1 MSAAPGSW
9 TARLRLHPTAFIA
22 PGATVVG
29 DVEIGARASVWFSTV
44 VRGDTAAIR
53 IGAGSN
59 VQDNATVHVDEGQP
73 AWIGA
78 RVTVGPRA
86 VIHGCVIEDDCLIG
100 MGAIVLSGA
109 RVGSGS
115 LVGAG
120 ALIREGQAIPPGS
133 LVVGAPARLIGPTSE
148 AHRESIRHGAEH
160 YAALARSYLDRGFA
174 RPHPFEKSDTGINAR
189 QAGPMT
195 FVEWSQLAAVLGAS
209 PTWAAERMARAGAAA
224 WRKAPGPGR
233 WSAHEVICHLR
244 DADVDIFAPRLER
257 LLAESTPDVADV
269 DMTGWDTARRY
280 GEEDA
285 AEALAAWTVARRAL
299 VARLAPL
306 GRAEW
311 SRFGFH
317 SLRGPYPVSEMV
329 RYAAE
334 HDLSHRR
341 QIAAAIGEML

>member
-1 MSAAPGSW
+1 V
-9 TARLRLHPTAFIA
+9 A

-44 VRGDTAAIR
+44 VRGDTAPIR
-53 IGAGSN
+53 IGADSN
-59 VQDNATVHVDEGQP
+59 VQDNTTVHVDEGQP
-73 AWIGA
+73 AVIGA
-78 RVTVGPRA
+78 RVTIGHRA
-86 VIHGCVIEDDCLIG
+86 VVHGCVIEDDCLIG

-120 ALIREGQAIPPGS
+120 ALVREGQSIPPGS
-133 LVVGAPARLIGPTSE
+133 LVVGAPARLVGPTTE
-148 AHRESIRHGAEH
+148 AHRASIRHGAEH
-160 YAALARSYLDRGFA
+160 YVALSRSYLARGFA

-189 QAGPMT
+189 QSAPMS
-195 FVEWSQLAAVLGAS
+195 FMEWSQLVAVLAAS
-209 PTWAAERMARAGAAA
+209 PGWAAERFARRGAAA
-224 WRKAPGPGR
+224 WRTAPGPAR
-233 WSAHEVICHLR
+233 WSAADVICHLR
-244 DADVDIFAPRLER
+244 DADADIFAPRLER
-257 LLAESTPDVADV
+257 LLAESAPEIEDV
-269 DMTGWDTARRY
+269 DMTGWDQARRY
-280 GEEDA
+280 ADDDPA
-285 AEALAAWTVARRAL
+285 AALAAWTAARRGL

-341 QIAAAIGEML
+341 QIAAAIGEPA